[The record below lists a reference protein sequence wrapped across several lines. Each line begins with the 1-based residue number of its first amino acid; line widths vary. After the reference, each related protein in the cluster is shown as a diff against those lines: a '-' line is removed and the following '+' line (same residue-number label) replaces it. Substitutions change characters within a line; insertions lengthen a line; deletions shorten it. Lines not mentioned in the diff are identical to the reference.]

1 MHTRPNDYNAIN
13 GDHYAL
19 VTSAFSWNT
28 NSHHYFDRAVRSLI
42 RHVPYVPYVPYAHFE
57 HYEQAIGNFMNFSTL
72 QSSFT
77 KP

>member
-28 NSHHYFDRAVRSLI
+28 NSHHYSDRAVRSLI
-42 RHVPYVPYVPYAHFE
+42 RHVPYVPYARFE